1 MRDNFKPF
9 DRDLPKLRVAVL
21 GLRGFPDI
29 QGGIEKHC
37 QELYPRLVRRKFDI
51 TVLVR
56 KGYSP
61 INPYQYEGV
70 KLIPLWA
77 PRMKSFETI
86 CHTALGILWLA
97 KHRKD
102 YDILHIH
109 AIGPSLLAYIA
120 KQLGFLLVITHHG
133 PDYERQKWGIFA
145 KKVLQLGER
154 IGAQHADF
162 IIVVSQQIKKL
173 LYEKYTSCPVFIPN
187 GVNIP
192 ERIPAGQTL
201 SRFDLEPKRYIL
213 AVGRLVPEKG
223 FRDLIEAYAGLST
236 DWKLA
241 IVGSADHNYSYT
253 NSLIKKA
260 NKISGVVMA
269 GFQKGK
275 ALAELYSNAGLF
287 VLPSYHEGLPIV
299 ALEAISYNL
308 PLILSD
314 ISAN

>member
-1 MRDNFKPF
+1 M
-9 DRDLPKLRVAVL
+9 
-21 GLRGFPDI
+21 GL
-29 QGGIEKHC
+29 
-37 QELYPRLVRRKFDI
+37 I
-51 TVLVR
+51 T
-56 KGYSP
+56 
-61 INPYQYEGV
+61 N
-70 KLIPLWA
+70 A
-77 PRMKSFETI
+77 KS
-86 CHTALGILWLA
+86 G
-97 KHRKD
+97 
-102 YDILHIH
+102 
-109 AIGPSLLAYIA
+109 
-120 KQLGFLLVITHHG
+120 GFL
-133 PDYERQKWGIFA
+133 Q
-145 KKVLQLGER
+145 KKVLKLGER
-154 IGAQHADF
+154 IGAKHAHL
-162 IIVVSQQIKKL
+162 IIAVSQRIKKL
-173 LYEKYTSCPVFIPN
+173 MSEKYTSCLVFIPN

-201 SRFDLEPKRYIL
+201 TKFDLEPKRYIL

-241 IVGSADHNYSYT
+241 IVGSADHNDSYT

-308 PLILSD
+308 PIILSD
-314 ISAN
+314 ISANKEVALPEETFQVGNIESLYTKISEFLENPSKLSNPQIAACKKHRLDFDFNWDVIAKKTEKIYLAVANSLSKTNLEASETLSKI